1 MATDTERLQ
10 VPQHVIDYLNAQH
23 TLTLAAAS
31 PDGIPRATTLV
42 YVNDGT
48 TLYVWTRSQAKTAQL
63 VDQNPLVG
71 FAIDEYNEDPRQ
83 TKGIQGSGTCEV
95 VLGGEEIAKAAMLFG
110 DKFPTLTPGSSTS
123 GLSFFRISPFELQF
137 IDNSSGRKAG
147 SPEEF
152 GIDYH
157 KELVF
162 SVLEN
167 LPASER
173 MTFAGELQPVEASP
187 GEVIVRQGAPA
198 DKFFIVMEGEAEV
211 VREKDGSEESVATLK
226 PGEYFGEVAIMRDLP
241 RSATVKAVSETKLLA
256 LDREAFKKLVAH
268 SLGTTDDFDRLV
280 GQRLGGAG

>member
-10 VPQHVIDYLNAQH
+10 VPQHVLDYLNAQN

-42 YVNDGT
+42 YVNDAT

-71 FAIDEYNEDPRQ
+71 FAIDEYHEDPRQ

-95 VLGGEEIAKAAMLFG
+95 VLSGEEIAKAAMLFG
-110 DKFPTLTPGSSTS
+110 DKFPTLSPGSSTS

-152 GIDYH
+152 GTDYH

-162 SVLEN
+162 SALEN
-167 LPASER
+167 LPATDR
-173 MTFAGELQPVEASP
+173 MTFAGELQQMDVSA
-187 GEVIVRQGAPA
+187 GDTIVRQGAPA
-198 DKFFIVMEGEAEV
+198 DKFFIVTEGEVEV
-211 VREKDGSEESVATLK
+211 VRERNGSEESVTTLK

-241 RSATVKAVSETKLLA
+241 RSATVKASSDTKLLA
-256 LDREAFKKLVAH
+256 LDRDAFKTLVAH
-268 SLGTTDDFDRLV
+268 SLGTTDDFDRLI
-280 GQRLGGAG
+280 GERLGKAG

>member
-1 MATDTERLQ
+1 MATETQRLE
-10 VPQHVIDYLNAQH
+10 VPQHVLDYLGAQH
-23 TLTLAAAS
+23 ALTLAAAS

-71 FAIDEYNEDPRQ
+71 FAIDEYHEDPRQ

-95 VLGGEEIAKAAMLFG
+95 VLNGEEIAKAAMLFG

-137 IDNSSGRKAG
+137 IDNASGKKA
-147 SPEEF
+147 STPEEF

-167 LPASER
+167 LPASDR
-173 MTFAGELQPVEASP
+173 MTFAGELQQMEARA
-187 GEVIVRQGAPA
+187 GEVIVRQGGPA

-211 VREKDGSEESVATLK
+211 VREKDGSEETVATLK

-241 RSATVKAVSETKLLA
+241 RSASVKAVSDTKLLA
-256 LDREAFKKLVAH
+256 LDRDAFRKLVAH
-268 SLGTTDDFDRLV
+268 SLGTTDDFDRLI
-280 GQRLGGAG
+280 GERLGKAG